1 MSYYSEK
8 PVYQQ
13 VKEILA
19 ANPKLTR
26 KEALSMVT
34 RGDQWDRSNR
44 VRPRMQGSS
53 EIARRQR
60 QVAKGFIKVN

>member
-1 MSYYSEK
+1 LSYYNEK

-19 ANPKLTR
+19 ANPKLSR

-34 RGDQWDRSNR
+34 RGNQWDRSNR
-44 VRPRMQGSS
+44 ARPRLQGSS
-53 EIARRQR
+53 EVARRQR